1 VAVVTR
7 TGLILDDRY
16 QLNEPIAAG
25 GVGQVWRAADLLL
38 DRPVAVKL
46 LRPEYADHP
55 ETLERFRAEAKH
67 AGSLTH
73 PCIARIYDYSNS
85 GPTVPPYLVM
95 EFVNGPSLAD
105 VLAADTVDPVLAL
118 DVVAQAAA
126 GLDAAHRSG
135 LVHRDIKP
143 GNILIG
149 EDGLV
154 KVTDFGIAH
163 AAGSAPITGPGVVMG
178 TTQYMAPERIAG
190 APATPASDLYSL
202 GILIYECLTGLPP
215 YDGGTAEVM
224 AGHLYLPLPPLP
236 AGVPPELD
244 ELIARLTAKD
254 PAARLADAAELA
266 TTARRLRDM
275 LAAER
280 GLTIPDADASR
291 SGAAPVLAEAGVA
304 AGAVPAARSG
314 RAAGSGRG
322 PGGGLGTGAGAT
334 ALTGTAVRPPA
345 GPPVTGATLVPG
357 GTGATAYLDDRP
369 APSNPRDSRA
379 FLARRRRAAALAAG
393 ATVLAGAGVAWLLTG
408 PLSSTPAADHAP
420 TSRPAS
426 TLPGSVAAPPATARA
441 SGSAGGTTAPGSSQ
455 HAAAH
460 KTGADGATSTTSSSP
475 SAHSSANPTKSGK
488 PSTSPSPSQSTTPP
502 GLPLLPLPSLS
513 IGLLLMRRP
522 KRDWPADRSIAQ
534 DT

>member
-1 VAVVTR
+1 VAVVER
-7 TGLILDDRY
+7 TGLVLDDRY
-16 QLNEPIAAG
+16 QLDEPIAAG

-73 PCIARIYDYSNS
+73 PCIARVYDYSNS

-105 VLAADTVDPVLAL
+105 ILASDSVDPVLAL

-215 YDGGTAEVM
+215 FDGGTAEVM

-275 LAAER
+275 LAADR
-280 GLTIPDADASR
+280 GLTVADADVRR
-291 SGAAPVLAEAGVA
+291 SGASPAL
-304 AGAVPAARSG
+304 AGAGAAVG
-314 RAAGSGRG
+314 AGSSSRALPAGA
-322 PGGGLGTGAGAT
+322 GTGAG
-334 ALTGTAVRPPA
+334 RPAASGA
-345 GPPVTGATLVPG
+345 GRYPVETGATLAAREA
-357 GTGATAYLDDRP
+357 GATGYLDERP
-369 APSNPRDSRA
+369 APSRREPGQA
-379 FLARRRRAAALAAG
+379 FLAKRRRAAALAAG
-393 ATVLAGAGVAWLLTG
+393 ATVLAGAGVAWLLAG
-408 PLSSTPAADHAP
+408 SLHGTPTANH
-420 TSRPAS
+420 SPAS
-426 TLPGSVAAPPATARA
+426 HPANTLPGSVAAPPATARA
-441 SGSAGGTTAPGSSQ
+441 SGSAGATSAPSGQHGT
-455 HAAAH
+455 AH
-460 KTGADGATSTTSSSP
+460 KTGANGGTSTASSSP
-475 SAHSSANPTKSGK
+475 SA
-488 PSTSPSPSQSTTPP
+488 STSGSPSPTRSSKASSTPTPSQSTTPP
-502 GLPLLPLPSLS
+502 GLPLLPLPSIS
-513 IGLLLMRRP
+513 IGLLLIRRP
-522 KRDWPADRSIAQ
+522 QRDRPARRSIAR
-534 DT
+534 DR

>member
-1 VAVVTR
+1 MAVVER
-7 TGLILDDRY
+7 TGLVLDDRY

-73 PCIARIYDYSNS
+73 PCIARVYDYSNS

-105 VLAADTVDPVLAL
+105 ILASDSVDPVLAL

-215 YDGGTAEVM
+215 FDGGTAEVM

-275 LAAER
+275 LTADR
-280 GLTIPDADASR
+280 GLTVADADVRR
-291 SGAAPVLAEAGVA
+291 SGASPVLAG
-304 AGAVPAARSG
+304 AGAAVG
-314 RAAGSGRG
+314 AGSSRRALPAG
-322 PGGGLGTGAGAT
+322 PGTGAG
-334 ALTGTAVRPPA
+334 RPPA
-345 GPPVTGATLVPG
+345 SGAAARYPVETGATLVAG
-357 GTGATAYLDDRP
+357 GAGATGATGYLDKRP
-369 APSNPRDSRA
+369 TASPREPGQA

-393 ATVLAGAGVAWLLTG
+393 ATVLAGAGVAWLLAG
-408 PLSSTPAADHAP
+408 SLHGTPTANH
-420 TSRPAS
+420 SPAS
-426 TLPGSVAAPPATARA
+426 HPANTLPGSVAAPPATARA
-441 SGSAGGTTAPGSSQ
+441 SGSGGTTAPRGQ
-455 HAAAH
+455 HGTAG
-460 KTGADGATSTTSSSP
+460 KTGANGGKSTGSSSP
-475 SAHSSANPTKSGK
+475 SATHG
-488 PSTSPSPSQSTTPP
+488 SPSPTRSAKASSTPTPSQSTTPP
-502 GLPLLPLPSLS
+502 GLPLLPLPSIS
-513 IGLLLMRRP
+513 VGLLLIRRP
-522 KRDWPADRSIAQ
+522 QRDRPARRSIAR
-534 DT
+534 DR

>member
-38 DRPVAVKL
+38 DRQVAVKL
-46 LRPEYADHP
+46 LRPEYSDHP

-280 GLTIPDADASR
+280 GLAIPDADASR
-291 SGAAPVLAEAGVA
+291 SGATPVLAGAGVA
-304 AGAVPAARSG
+304 AGARQASRAMDAR
-314 RAAGSGRG
+314 
-322 PGGGLGTGAGAT
+322 LGTGAGAT
-334 ALTGTAVRPPA
+334 ALTGTAVRPA
-345 GPPVTGATLVPG
+345 AEPPVTGATLAPG
-357 GTGATAYLDDRP
+357 GTGAAGYLDDGP
-369 APSNPRDSRA
+369 APSHPGDRRA

-393 ATVLAGAGVAWLLTG
+393 ATVLVGAGVAWLLTG
-408 PLSSTPAADHAP
+408 PLNNTPAADHPP

-426 TLPGSVAAPPATARA
+426 TLPGSVAAPPASAGA
-441 SGSAGGTTAPGSSQ
+441 SGSAGGTTAPGSSP
-455 HAAAH
+455 HRTAG
-460 KTGADGATSTTSSSP
+460 KTGASGAKNTASSSP
-475 SAHSSANPTKSGK
+475 SAHSSASPSRSSSK
-488 PSTSPSPSQSTTPP
+488 PSTSPSPSQSTTTPP

-513 IGLLLMRRP
+513 IGLLLIRRP
-522 KRDWPADRSIAQ
+522 ERDRLADQSIAR
-534 DT
+534 DR

>member
-7 TGLILDDRY
+7 TGLVLDDRY

-38 DRPVAVKL
+38 DRQVAVKL

-105 VLAADTVDPVLAL
+105 VLASDAVDPVLAL

-215 YDGGTAEVM
+215 FDGGTAEVM

-266 TTARRLRDM
+266 TTARRLRDL

-280 GLTIPDADASR
+280 GLTVPDTDASR
-291 SGAAPVLAEAGVA
+291 SGATPVLAGASVA
-304 AGAVPAARSG
+304 AGAGQASRALDAR
-314 RAAGSGRG
+314 
-322 PGGGLGTGAGAT
+322 LGTGAGAM

-345 GPPVTGATLVPG
+345 GPPVTGATLAAG
-357 GTGATAYLDDRP
+357 GTLATGATGYLDDRP
-369 APSNPRDSRA
+369 SPSRPGADRP

-393 ATVLAGAGVAWLLTG
+393 ATVLAGAGIAWLLTG
-408 PLSSTPAADHAP
+408 PLSGTPAADHSP

-455 HAAAH
+455 HRTTG
-460 KTGADGATSTTSSSP
+460 KTGAKNTASSSP
-475 SAHSSANPTKSGK
+475 SASAHSSASPTKSSK
-488 PSTSPSPSQSTTPP
+488 PSSTPSPSQSTTPP

-513 IGLLLMRRP
+513 IGLLLIRRP
-522 KRDWPADRSIAQ
+522 ERDRPAGRSITR
-534 DT
+534 DR